1 MTGRVHTMINIDTAT
16 ILDILPHTFLTDE
29 CRAVAAAIQRMNAK
43 YSTVFTGLLLWGDLA
58 NAPDNTLDALAAEV
72 DAPFYETELTP
83 ERKREIIYAAFAR
96 NSRIGTVQSI
106 TELLTAAFGDGKL
119 EEWYDYGGEPY
130 HFRIDIITEYPK
142 SITQKGFELL
152 INNISKLKPIRA
164 KLDGTTFT
172 RTTRS
177 EPVYI
182 SIGLMKRHKKRI
194 IPAAT
199 PQDEERGYN

>member
-1 MTGRVHTMINIDTAT
+1 MIKIDTAT

-29 CRAVAAAIQRMNAK
+29 CRAVAAAIHRMNTK

-106 TELLTAAFGDGKL
+106 TELLTAAFGSGRL
-119 EEWYDYGGEPY
+119 EEWDDYGGKPY

-142 SITQKGFELL
+142 LITQKGFEMLA
-152 INNISKLKPIRA
+152 NNINKLKPERA
-164 KLDGTTFT
+164 KLDEISFQRELTSKSYTGIGILC
-172 RTTRS
+172 RRKI
-177 EPVYI
+177 I
-182 SIGLMKRHKKRI
+182 SI
-194 IPAAT
+194 PAEKYN
-199 PQDEERGYN
+199 DEERGYQ